1 MPTVAFSRRLDDWI
15 VRGERRKAGVNGEL
29 VLIRDELP
37 QIAVVDLRNAL
48 ANHAAFYDTDA
59 CDAEVSDVPEG
70 YFDPEDGGG
79 PIGFEL
85 VGRDLLVSIIH
96 FADWPADSDEH
107 AALNK
112 VRELVTPFLD
122 HQRAKLHSVE
132 VEDLWSNDMALAIR
146 IRVATPWRGRSAA
159 ELLEVGE
166 ATLRLCDSFSSSSI
180 DRDSVADLVRGGCAE
195 LLIGQPEGNWLDA
208 KAEEYDLRTTRGKI
222 SLAQAVS
229 RFCNGED
236 GGLIVIGAKAK
247 KIPGGEE
254 IRQVRGVIPKYADTV
269 ARYQRVLDQHLYPPV
284 MGLRIDLVPT
294 AEDRSIIALDIPPQ
308 PEELTPFLVHG
319 AITADGET
327 EGSFISVVQR
337 RGEGSIPITAPMI
350 HSTLAA
356 GRAFLRGAMK
366 PAQTPRRQ

>member
-29 VLIRDELP
+29 VLFRDELP

-48 ANHAAFYDTDA
+48 ANNAAFYDTDP

-85 VGRDLLVSIIH
+85 VGRELLISIMH

-107 AALNK
+107 AAIDK

-122 HQRAKLHSVE
+122 HRGAKLHSVE
-132 VEDLWSNDMALAIR
+132 VEDIWSNDMALAFR

-159 ELLEVGE
+159 ELLEVGD
-166 ATLRLCDSFSSSSI
+166 ATLRLCDSFSSSAI

-222 SLAQAVS
+222 SLTQAVS
-229 RFCNGED
+229 
-236 GGLIVIGAKAK
+236 LSA
-247 KIPGGEE
+247 
-254 IRQVRGVIPKYADTV
+254 
-269 ARYQRVLDQHLYPPV
+269 
-284 MGLRIDLVPT
+284 MGK
-294 AEDRSIIALDIPPQ
+294 
-308 PEELTPFLVHG
+308 
-319 AITADGET
+319 TADSSSSVPRRRRSQAAKRSGRCAESSPST
-327 EGSFISVVQR
+327 RTPSPAINGSSTSTYTHQSWACALTSCRPRRTDPSSPSTYLPSPRSSSRSLFTVPSPPMVRPRGRLSV
-337 RGEGSIPITAPMI
+337 S
-350 HSTLAA
+350 SSDAA
-356 GRAFLRGAMK
+356 RAAFLL
-366 PAQTPRRQ
+366 QRQ